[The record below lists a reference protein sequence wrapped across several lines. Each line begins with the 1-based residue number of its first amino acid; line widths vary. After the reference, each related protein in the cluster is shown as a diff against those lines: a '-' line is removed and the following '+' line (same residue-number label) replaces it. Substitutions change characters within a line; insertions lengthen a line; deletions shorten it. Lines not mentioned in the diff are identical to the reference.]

1 MLRFVSG
8 KFKPMNQYFNVWD
21 HTLPE
26 IYGIILGMFNK
37 LGLVDCLNIT
47 ESELLD
53 FIIDVDRG
61 YLATFY
67 HSFYHAADVT
77 VMLYHMLAEMN
88 ASQFLSK
95 PDMTAVLLAGL
106 CHDIGHPGLNNL
118 FQVNAKTE
126 LVKQFGEASV
136 LERYSCSLAMDLVAK
151 HKLFR
156 NIEKSEAATLP
167 EGNRATAESMK
178 ESMIKAIM
186 ATDMSF
192 HYNMLNNLNTLTE
205 FISTPSSSVSN
216 SDSEATETESDTDA
230 DCIPPSPTRPHCS
243 NNHNHNPNHSH
254 HNHNH
259 NHSHHDANCDSP
271 SSSTENVRA
280 MTSRFECHSRHHHH
294 RRQSSSSS
302 ISSNSSVAS
311 MRSDGSTQTTQS
323 IMEGMSSPR
332 SPSDL
337 TPELRQSFLNCLL
350 HGADISNPVKP
361 WELCKRWS
369 DLVMKEF
376 YRQGDIEK
384 AQNLPVSPNM
394 DRDLH
399 SQAQISLGFVDFV
412 VQPYFESLAEL
423 LPESSPFLE
432 SLAYNHERW
441 KLQKLEQD
449 LEKERLQS
457 ADGAAATAA
466 AAEVILNTTTDAVDA
481 LGQKVTG
488 TGGIQRA
495 GSPLPLHI
503 IAVRRVSVAAGVLVL
518 DDTRPQRPHHRRF
531 RHSTNTDSSGSHHHA
546 IRKIKR
552 SLSGRALS
560 SYLRDLHVHPR
571 PLQASINKT
580 ADAARQDAVVAL
592 KREAALV
599 GKDSNV
605 NLADKNGSPNTDAN
619 AEANCGQEASAED
632 KVLGLAPKPAQQPR
646 LSQSDLAYFRQ
657 RRHGSLQLEEKHS
670 SIRQEYGDGYVILN
684 HQDHYPF
691 VPVGGGSDVA
701 CIIPTDPLYASN
713 TLTAAS
719 ATWNGPSPSPSQSL
733 PFTPGVGTRSGS
745 TTGSSERSA
754 STTPVSQ
761 LPSGTRYR
769 ASSRSSTPAVLIGGI
784 HYDWLTQQKRVSRS
798 GCGPLDDSADFVG
811 SDAGG
816 SSSISTA
823 AATTSN
829 ISSNTMMNDPPSP
842 AMDASEGQTP
852 LRKASLSSSPL
863 FKKEI
868 VSAVAVPV
876 MTSLGSEDDGPLGCV
891 VGTSARTKDGD
902 GLTDAFGE
910 RLRLKRRKPSLLE
923 GTVSIAAASAGSSS
937 TI

>member
-1 MLRFVSG
+1 
-8 KFKPMNQYFNVWD
+8 MNQYFNVWD

-151 HKLFR
+151 HKL
-156 NIEKSEAATLP
+156 
-167 EGNRATAESMK
+167 MK

-216 SDSEATETESDTDA
+216 SDK
-230 DCIPPSPTRPHCS
+230 
-243 NNHNHNPNHSH
+243 
-254 HNHNH
+254 
-259 NHSHHDANCDSP
+259 
-271 SSSTENVRA
+271 
-280 MTSRFECHSRHHHH
+280 
-294 RRQSSSSS
+294 
-302 ISSNSSVAS
+302 
-311 MRSDGSTQTTQS
+311 
-323 IMEGMSSPR
+323 
-332 SPSDL
+332 
-337 TPELRQSFLNCLL
+337 LRQSFLNCLL

-503 IAVRRVSVAAGVLVL
+503 IAVRRVSGMACN
-518 DDTRPQRPHHRRF
+518 P
-531 RHSTNTDSSGSHHHA
+531 GS
-546 IRKIKR
+546 
-552 SLSGRALS
+552 
-560 SYLRDLHVHPR
+560 
-571 PLQASINKT
+571 
-580 ADAARQDAVVAL
+580 
-592 KREAALV
+592 
-599 GKDSNV
+599 
-605 NLADKNGSPNTDAN
+605 
-619 AEANCGQEASAED
+619 C
-632 KVLGLAPKPAQQPR
+632 
-646 LSQSDLAYFRQ
+646 
-657 RRHGSLQLEEKHS
+657 
-670 SIRQEYGDGYVILN
+670 
-684 HQDHYPF
+684 
-691 VPVGGGSDVA
+691 
-701 CIIPTDPLYASN
+701 
-713 TLTAAS
+713 
-719 ATWNGPSPSPSQSL
+719 
-733 PFTPGVGTRSGS
+733 
-745 TTGSSERSA
+745 
-754 STTPVSQ
+754 
-761 LPSGTRYR
+761 
-769 ASSRSSTPAVLIGGI
+769 
-784 HYDWLTQQKRVSRS
+784 
-798 GCGPLDDSADFVG
+798 
-811 SDAGG
+811 
-816 SSSISTA
+816 
-823 AATTSN
+823 
-829 ISSNTMMNDPPSP
+829 
-842 AMDASEGQTP
+842 
-852 LRKASLSSSPL
+852 
-863 FKKEI
+863 
-868 VSAVAVPV
+868 
-876 MTSLGSEDDGPLGCV
+876 
-891 VGTSARTKDGD
+891 
-902 GLTDAFGE
+902 
-910 RLRLKRRKPSLLE
+910 
-923 GTVSIAAASAGSSS
+923 
-937 TI
+937 